1 MVSNNG
7 VLETG
12 EEGRILE
19 LGVMMETEEV
29 KDLLGVMSRVFE
41 NVLVTVMNLVLF
53 WLSSI
58 LKVYGDLIVATSRYS
73 SDDSSG

>member
-1 MVSNNG
+1 MLARMFSGGGIDLVSNNG
-7 VLETG
+7 VLDTG

-41 NVLVTVMNLVLF
+41 NVLVTVMNRVLF

-58 LKVYGDLIVATSRYS
+58 LKV
-73 SDDSSG
+73 